1 MNESGDTHVPDD
13 RPGGVYH
20 CFMTRVA
27 PIVPAESDLLCERCG
42 YTLNGLPA
50 ASNCPECGTPI
61 DESVKSDRRPPPWER
76 RDRWSFATFF
86 ETTADVIVRPTWF
99 FRTSTTRGDVARAAR
114 FADLHWAIATLL
126 FATTGT
132 IHARVSFLGLP
143 ALATFVALFVGT
155 WLTLWATTWAAA
167 RLTAWEANYRGI
179 RLPINVVRR
188 GMYYHA
194 AHYLPV
200 GVVAFLIVGGYAA
213 ALRSGALGANSITT
227 YLYTLCGAVIVAA
240 GYLFHTYWIGMR
252 NMMYANR

>member
-1 MNESGDTHVPDD
+1 
-13 RPGGVYH
+13 
-20 CFMTRVA
+20 MTRVA

-61 DESVKSDRRPPPWER
+61 DQSIKSDRVPPAWER
-76 RDRWSFATFF
+76 PDRSRLLTFF

-99 FRTSTTRGDVARAAR
+99 YRTSTTRGDVERAAR
-114 FADLHWAIATLL
+114 FADIHWAVATIL

-143 ALATFVALFVGT
+143 LLATFVALMFGT
-155 WLTLWATTWAAA
+155 YFTLWGTTWAAA

-179 RLPINVVRR
+179 RLPIHVVRR

-200 GVVAFLIVGGYAA
+200 GVVALAIVGGYAV
-213 ALRSGALGANSITT
+213 ALRYGFIAANMVTT
-227 YLYTLCGAVIVAA
+227 YLYTLCAAVIVAA
-240 GYLFHTYWIGMR
+240 AYLFHTYWIGMR

>member
-1 MNESGDTHVPDD
+1 
-13 RPGGVYH
+13 
-20 CFMTRVA
+20 MTRVA

-61 DESVKSDRRPPPWER
+61 DESIKSDRVPPAWER
-76 RDRWSFATFF
+76 RERSRFATFF
-86 ETTADVIVRPTWF
+86 ETTADVICRPTWF
-99 FRTSTTRGDVARAAR
+99 YRTSTTRGDVERAAR
-114 FADLHWAIATLL
+114 FADFHWAIATLL

-132 IHARVSFLGLP
+132 IHARVFFPGSP
-143 ALATFVALFVGT
+143 MLATFMALFIGT
-155 WLTLWATTWAAA
+155 YLTLWLTTWAAA

-179 RLPINVVRR
+179 RLPLAVVRR

-200 GVVAFLIVGGYAA
+200 GVVALMIVGGYAA
-213 ALRSGALGANSITT
+213 ALRYGVANVSTITT
-227 YLYTLCGAVIVAA
+227 YLYTLCAVVIVAA
-240 GYLFHTYWIGMR
+240 AYLFHTYWIGMR

>member
-1 MNESGDTHVPDD
+1 
-13 RPGGVYH
+13 
-20 CFMTRVA
+20 MTRVA

-61 DESVKSDRRPPPWER
+61 EQSIKSDRVPPAWER
-76 RDRWSFATFF
+76 RDRAGVATFF

-99 FRTSTTRGDVARAAR
+99 FRSSTTRGDVDRAAR
-114 FADLHWAIATLL
+114 FADIHWGIATVL

-132 IHARVSFLGLP
+132 IHARVFFTAP
-143 ALATFVALFVGT
+143 RLATFVALFVAT
-155 WLTLWATTWAAA
+155 WLTLWGTTWAAA
-167 RLTAWEANYRGI
+167 RLTACEANYRGI
-179 RLPINVVRR
+179 RLPIHVVRR

-200 GVVAFLIVGGYAA
+200 ALIALAIVGGYAL
-213 ALRSGALGANSITT
+213 ALRYGVASVNTITT
-227 YLYTLCGAVIVAA
+227 YLYTLCAVVIAA
-240 GYLFHTYWIGMR
+240 ASYLFHTYWIGMR

>member
-1 MNESGDTHVPDD
+1 
-13 RPGGVYH
+13 
-20 CFMTRVA
+20 MTRVA

-61 DESVKSDRRPPPWER
+61 DESIKSDRVPPAWER
-76 RDRWSFATFF
+76 RERSRFATFF
-86 ETTADVIVRPTWF
+86 ETTADVICRPTWF
-99 FRTSTTRGDVARAAR
+99 YRTSTTRGDVERAAR
-114 FADLHWAIATLL
+114 FADIHWTIATLL

-132 IHARVSFLGLP
+132 IHARVSFFGSSSI
-143 ALATFVALFVGT
+143 AIFCALFVGT
-155 WLTLWATTWAAA
+155 WVTLFFTTWAAA

-179 RLPINVVRR
+179 RLPIHVVRR

-200 GVVAFLIVGGYAA
+200 GLIALAIVGGYAIA
-213 ALRSGALGANSITT
+213 QRYGIVAPTTITT
-227 YLYTLCGAVIVAA
+227 YLYTLCAVVVAA
-240 GYLFHTYWIGMR
+240 AAYLFHTYWIGMR

>member
-1 MNESGDTHVPDD
+1 
-13 RPGGVYH
+13 
-20 CFMTRVA
+20 MTRVA

-61 DESVKSDRRPPPWER
+61 DESIKSDRIPPAWET
-76 RDRWSFATFF
+76 RDRLGVATFL
-86 ETTADVIVRPTWF
+86 ETSADVIVRPTHF
-99 FRTSTTRGDVARAAR
+99 YRTTTTRGDVERAAR
-114 FADLHWAIATLL
+114 FADLHWVIASLL

-132 IHARVSFLGLP
+132 LHARVSFLGLP
-143 ALATFVALFVGT
+143 VLATFVALFIGT
-155 WLTLWATTWAAA
+155 WLTLWFTTWAAA

-179 RLPINVVRR
+179 RLPIHVVRR

-200 GVVAFLIVGGYAA
+200 GVAALMIVGGYAI
-213 ALRSGALGANSITT
+213 ALRYNLVGVQTITT
-227 YLYTLCGAVIVAA
+227 YLYTLCAVVIIAA
-240 GYLFHTYWIGMR
+240 AYLFHTYWIGMR

>member
-1 MNESGDTHVPDD
+1 
-13 RPGGVYH
+13 
-20 CFMTRVA
+20 MTRVA

-61 DESVKSDRRPPPWER
+61 DESIKSDRIPPAWEQPER
-76 RDRWSFATFF
+76 SRFATFF
-86 ETTADVIVRPTWF
+86 ETSADVIVRPTWF
-99 FRTSTTRGDVARAAR
+99 YRTTTTRGDVDRAAR
-114 FADLHWAIATLL
+114 FADLHWGIATIL

-132 IHARVSFLGLP
+132 IHARVFFPGSP
-143 ALATFVALFVGT
+143 MLATFVALFVAT
-155 WLTLWATTWAAA
+155 WLTLWGTTWAAA

-200 GVVAFLIVGGYAA
+200 ASVALVIVGGYAV
-213 ALRSGALGANSITT
+213 ALRYGFITPNTITT
-227 YLYTLCGAVIVAA
+227 YLYTLCAVVVAA
-240 GYLFHTYWIGMR
+240 AAYLFHTYWIGMR

>member
-1 MNESGDTHVPDD
+1 
-13 RPGGVYH
+13 
-20 CFMTRVA
+20 MTRVA

-61 DESVKSDRRPPPWER
+61 DQSIKSDRVPPAWETR
-76 RDRWSFATFF
+76 ERNRVLSFI
-86 ETTADVIVRPTWF
+86 ETSADVIVRPTHF
-99 FRTSTTRGDVARAAR
+99 YRTATTRGDVERAAR
-114 FADLHWAIATLL
+114 FADIHWTIATLL

-132 IHARVSFLGLP
+132 IHARVSFFGSSSI
-143 ALATFVALFVGT
+143 AIFCALFVGT
-155 WLTLWATTWAAA
+155 WVTLFFTTWAAA

-179 RLPINVVRR
+179 RLPIQVVRR

-200 GVVAFLIVGGYAA
+200 GLIALAIVGGYAIA
-213 ALRSGALGANSITT
+213 QRYGIVAPTTITT
-227 YLYTLCGAVIVAA
+227 YLYTLCAVVVAA
-240 GYLFHTYWIGMR
+240 AAYLFHTYWIGMR

>member
-1 MNESGDTHVPDD
+1 MS
-13 RPGGVYH
+13 
-20 CFMTRVA
+20 RVA
-27 PIVPAESDLLCERCG
+27 PITPAESDLLCERCG

-61 DESVKSDRRPPPWER
+61 DESIQSERVPPAWEQPAR
-76 RDRWSFATFF
+76 SRLATFF
-86 ETTADVIVRPTWF
+86 ETTADVIVRPTHF
-99 FRTSTTRGDVARAAR
+99 FRTSTTRGDVDRAAR
-114 FADLHWAIATLL
+114 FADLHWGIATLL

-132 IHARVSFLGLP
+132 IHARVFFFGTP
-143 ALATFVALFVGT
+143 TLATFVALFVGT
-155 WLTLWATTWAAA
+155 WLTLWGTTWAAA

-179 RLPINVVRR
+179 RLPIHVVRR

-200 GVVAFLIVGGYAA
+200 AVIALATVAGYAIAQRYGVVNA
-213 ALRSGALGANSITT
+213 STITT
-227 YLYTLCGAVIVAA
+227 YLYTLCGLVILAA

>member
-1 MNESGDTHVPDD
+1 
-13 RPGGVYH
+13 
-20 CFMTRVA
+20 MTRVA

-61 DESVKSDRRPPPWER
+61 DQSIKSDRVPPAWER
-76 RDRWSFATFF
+76 PDRSRLGTFF
-86 ETTADVIVRPTWF
+86 ETSSDVIVRPTWF
-99 FRTSTTRGDVARAAR
+99 YRTTTTRGDVDRAAR
-114 FADLHWAIATLL
+114 FADLHWGIATIL

-132 IHARVSFLGLP
+132 IHARVFFPGSP

-155 WLTLWATTWAAA
+155 WLTLWGTTWAAA

-179 RLPINVVRR
+179 RLPIHVVRR

-200 GVVAFLIVGGYAA
+200 ASVALAIVGGYAVS
-213 ALRSGALGANSITT
+213 LRYGFITPNTITT
-227 YLYTLCGAVIVAA
+227 YLYTLCAVVVAA
-240 GYLFHTYWIGMR
+240 AAYLFHTYWIGMR